1 MIQLNITFFIQL
13 VNFLILLAVLNL
25 ILYRPIRGIIK
36 QRRERLG
43 GYLSDIEKFN
53 VEADAKLRDYE
64 DALAKARLEGSRLKA
79 DYKSEGTKVE
89 QEILARAKEES
100 IKRLEEARKE
110 LLKQSEGVRQ
120 ELSAQVEEYAKL
132 VAEKVMA

>member
-64 DALAKARLEGSRLKA
+64 EALAKARGEGSKLKA
-79 DYKSEGTKVE
+79 DYKSEGIKVE

-100 IKRLEEARKE
+100 MKRLEEARKE
-110 LLKQSEGVRQ
+110 LAKQSESVRQ

-132 VAEKVMA
+132 VAERVMA